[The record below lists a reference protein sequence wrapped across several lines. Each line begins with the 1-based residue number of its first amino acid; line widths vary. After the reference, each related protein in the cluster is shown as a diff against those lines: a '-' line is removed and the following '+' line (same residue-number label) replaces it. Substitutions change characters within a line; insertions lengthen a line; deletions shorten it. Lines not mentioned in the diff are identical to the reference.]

1 MCVFVLFV
9 CFLFWFF
16 FVLVFLE
23 TLTPAINKTHTDAG
37 EMALKGFLLSTADHA
52 VHKEPEK
59 SSSTAATWK

>member
-1 MCVFVLFV
+1 MCVFVLF
-9 CFLFWFF
+9 F
-16 FVLVFLE
+16 VFLE